1 MKNRILANFRKW
13 TKVDVLWTIFS
24 LLIITCVCALTWDAS
39 DNLFS
44 FIVMAGTVLGML
56 NVILVAKCEVWLNIT
71 TAVLVEIAMGLCYL
85 HWNMLGNAI
94 LNLFIFLPSNI
105 AFVYW
110 VKKQKDNT
118 VPVRKLGIKWEMIL
132 AAIILAITAVGGF
145 WLSTINADT
154 PIIGEFMNAQ
164 FYGGN
169 NPAPYLDAFSFI
181 ANITALVLMYCLF
194 IEQWYLWVVVDII
207 TLAMWI
213 ITAVKDPS
221 LIAYNYVVMYV
232 LWLLNAI
239 YGIRCWK
246 KSIKSDTDNEH

>member
-1 MKNRILANFRKW
+1 MKQIILANFKNW
-13 TKVDVLWTIFS
+13 TKIDIVWTAFS
-24 LLIITCVCALTWDAS
+24 LFLITCVCVLTWDAS
-39 DNLFS
+39 DNLIS
-44 FIVMAGTVLGML
+44 FIVLAGTVLGML
-56 NVILVAKCEVWLNIT
+56 NVILVAKCEVWINIA
-71 TAVLVEIAMGLCYL
+71 TAVLVEIAMGICYL

-118 VPVRKLGIKWEMIL
+118 VPVRKLNIISKLIL
-132 AAIILAITAVGGF
+132 TVIILAITAIGGF
-145 WLSTINADT
+145 WLSTVNADT
-154 PIIGEFMNAQ
+154 PIIGEFINAQ

-181 ANITALVLMYCLF
+181 ANITALILMYCLF
-194 IEQWYLWVVVDII
+194 IEQWYLWVLVDAI
-207 TLAMWI
+207 TLVMWI
-213 ITAVKDPS
+213 ITAANDPS
-221 LIAYNYVVMYV
+221 LTAYNYVAMYV

-246 KSIKSDTDNEH
+246 KSLCFS